1 MLLYSS
7 NYNEEL
13 GTDEEI
19 LKEFKNCTNW
29 DWDYEEDETVPE
41 PNIED
46 PEVQDW
52 IDDTLQLRYEDFFY
66 QLPNIICIL
75 HGTIGTWMGAQAGGS
90 IDNLKNLIRKA
101 TEDYTKIVYDEK
113 NGVIEITAAHH
124 DGTNYWT
131 IKALT
136 KKGEE
141 YWQNHYYDDP
151 RTLHHHI
158 LNTKGYTKKIKFWL

>member
-7 NYNEEL
+7 DYNEEL

-19 LKEFKNCTNW
+19 LEEFKNCTNW
-29 DWDYEEDETVPE
+29 DWDYEEDVTVPE

-52 IDDTLQLRYEDFFY
+52 IDDTLRLRYEDFFY
-66 QLPNIICIL
+66 QLPNITCIL
-75 HGTIGTWMGAQAGGS
+75 YGTVGTWLGPREGGG
-90 IDNLKNLIRKA
+90 IDNLKNLIEKA
-101 TEDYTKIVYDEK
+101 TQDYNKIIYDEK
-113 NGVIEITAAHH
+113 NGIIEIIAVHH
-124 DGTNYWT
+124 DGRNHWAV
-131 IKALT
+131 KALT

-151 RTLHHHI
+151 RILHHHI